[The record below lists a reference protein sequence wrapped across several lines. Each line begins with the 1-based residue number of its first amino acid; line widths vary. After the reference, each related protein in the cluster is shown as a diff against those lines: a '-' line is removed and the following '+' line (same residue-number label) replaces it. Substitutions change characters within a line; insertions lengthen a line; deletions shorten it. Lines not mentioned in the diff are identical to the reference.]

1 MMLLEVLVILEVQ
14 RCERYFMGEAAR
26 RDPHIV
32 DRTRAS
38 ALECCCGQAAPD
50 GTYRLIAWQHGNAG
64 QSSGQ
69 FLAAVGAP
77 MADFSPLGQLA
88 EGHERDQRLTP
99 DQSRRHGPRELA
111 PVQQRSDVGV

>member
-1 MMLLEVLVILEVQ
+1 MWARRQGGGRPIPSLRGAEDAQAMMLLEVLVILEVQ

-26 RDPHIV
+26 RDPHVV

-64 QSSGQ
+64 QPSGQ

-77 MADFSPLGQLA
+77 VADFSP
-88 EGHERDQRLTP
+88 
-99 DQSRRHGPRELA
+99 
-111 PVQQRSDVGV
+111 